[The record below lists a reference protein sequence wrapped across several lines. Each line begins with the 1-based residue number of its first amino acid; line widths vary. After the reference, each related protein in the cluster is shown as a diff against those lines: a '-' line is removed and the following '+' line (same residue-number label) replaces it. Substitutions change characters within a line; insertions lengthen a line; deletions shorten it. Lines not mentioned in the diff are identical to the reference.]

1 MSKTAALSFLIAA
14 ALHLA
19 ILFGVVFTVK
29 TAVKAG
35 PDIPAVI
42 KLTDLREEVPPA
54 PRSPA
59 LSPASA
65 APLTAAPAAEQFTEA
80 DVSEGTEAEGSGGPG
95 GFLPMHLISVLPKF
109 SEDEIRKKLAYPPIA
124 RRAGV
129 EGTVY
134 LELFVDAR
142 GLVRSV
148 SLLREDPPD
157 QGFGEAAVRAFTGL
171 RGSPALANGETA
183 AVRYRYPV
191 RFSLR

>member
-1 MSKTAALSFLIAA
+1 MNKTAVFSFLIAA
-14 ALHLA
+14 ALHAA
-19 ILFGVVFTVK
+19 ILFGVAVTVR
-29 TAVKAG
+29 TAVSAG
-35 PDIPAVI
+35 PDIPEVM
-42 KLTDLREEVPPA
+42 KLTDIREEVPPA

-59 LSPASA
+59 V
-65 APLTAAPAAEQFTEA
+65 PAAAAENFTEA
-80 DVSEGTEAEGSGGPG
+80 DTSEGTVSGGGNGDPLD
-95 GFLPMHLISVLPKF
+95 FLPMHLISSLPKF
-109 SEDEIRKKLAYPPIA
+109 SEDEIRKKLVYPPIA
-124 RRAGV
+124 QRAGL

-148 SLLREDPPD
+148 LVLKENPPD
-157 QGFGEAAVRAFTGL
+157 RGFGEAAVRAFTGL